1 MSSSPPFLRLRIAL
15 QNALLNNSGTLL
27 RFLEFTVAVCKLPE
41 GSYNLFDPY
50 VRNKKGFAE
59 GNGSTVITS
68 LPTLDSLVN
77 HVWSFVRQNGLKTA
91 IQNSVDS
98 LSMADR
104 FFELLPVALSN

>member
-1 MSSSPPFLRLRIAL
+1 M
-15 QNALLNNSGTLL
+15 
-27 RFLEFTVAVCKLPE
+27 
-41 GSYNLFDPY
+41 
-50 VRNKKGFAE
+50 
-59 GNGSTVITS
+59 VITS

-77 HVWSFVRQNGLKTA
+77 HVWTFVRQNGLETA